1 MANAPRSKRSQRWLL
16 TAVRTT
22 LICTALVSAPLTLG
36 GCSMLH
42 SRSSVTPEMK
52 ITVVKVANEY
62 ISLIAHGN
70 FSRAS
75 EKVLW
80 VDYLTAKG
88 GKTSKDQIRQQ
99 IEGLRA
105 IPYERHPLKDLDI
118 LDLSV
123 ESDKAEIALKKQN
136 DPASKEFVIKL
147 IWAGRAWLVVGDTLL
162 GPDGALASHPT
173 AIQSSATLAE
183 QRQEKPQP
191 ARATAPVIT
200 APQHPAPN
208 HPSSEPE
215 QDLSPHGS
223 STSSSV
229 KP

>member
-1 MANAPRSKRSQRWLL
+1 MLNSR
-16 TAVRTT
+16 TA
-22 LICTALVSAPLTLG
+22 
-36 GCSMLH
+36 
-42 SRSSVTPEMK
+42 VTPEMK
-52 ITVVKVANEY
+52 ITVVKVSNEY

-75 EKVLW
+75 EKILW

-99 IEGLRA
+99 IESLRA

-123 ESDKAEIALKKQN
+123 ESDQAEIVLKKQN

-147 IWAGRAWLVVGDTLL
+147 SWAGRAWLVVGDTLL

-173 AIQSSATLAE
+173 VIQSSAAQAE
-183 QRQEKPQP
+183 QQREKPLA
-191 ARATAPVIT
+191 ARSSAPVIT
-200 APQHPAPN
+200 APQHPASSHPAAP
-208 HPSSEPE
+208 PSS
-215 QDLSPHGS
+215 
-223 STSSSV
+223 STPSER
-229 KP
+229 P